1 MLAPLLFALSSG
13 LAQAAQTVGVE
24 LQVDA
29 GPPPAHVCVLT
40 PGRGPAQVLFREA
53 DSGVQRAE
61 DTGEPSA
68 AQVRVRQAF
77 SRLDA
82 AAFTEGGAH
91 PAGGDCDPDALPE
104 ACRPQVRA
112 PHEAELGH
120 FLDPEGSSDREKKYY
135 LACRSNTRASDLV
148 DGPVLLLLLDG
159 VPNKRKDSPPPG
171 LADLRLVGDAVSLT
185 LSSPEHPVL
194 VGSVLGGDYAPSSV
208 RLVEDGRLVLPATP
222 RCRRHTVQLPPTTRR
237 VAEGEAP
244 GLGELAF
251 TLHGPTVP
259 GGACTAAPDATGR
272 VTALLETGPVL
283 DGADLELQ
291 ATTLGGSH
299 PWLEARGV
307 VDPVGPTVLEPHALG
322 FQWARHPVYP
332 QVDPAGPS
340 CPAARLDPAGIPCA
354 AQPAAEAD
362 TCAWRCPAEGAGA
375 FGPFA
380 LPAAVRFED
389 ASGTLSWSLP
399 LGYAG
404 ETLEGFVPAEA
415 RVVPLSFAAWYPV
428 PEGACVARCEARG
441 QPWRAIC
448 TAHCRSRRALHE
460 RPGLGAQHIELVT
473 PTDERRIA
481 HLPEPRAPGEP
492 EVEGEGYLER
502 IPLAGA
508 EDGDLYQVRVV
519 GVHRDDVRLVELEH
533 GKLEIP
539 TPGQDR
545 ASWSWGGSLAAG
557 PTVRRSCYWPQTNGP
572 WACTRLQQAS
582 DQGLISEEDAED
594 VFSSFWMPGIAVQ
607 AAIEYWPRARTR
619 TGHLAP
625 RMWWLEF
632 PLQLDL
638 SRHGYRP
645 IDATGEAAPR
655 SEPELATAFWAT
667 AAPGIFFTPLRGHLS
682 RLSLGAAGGVL
693 YLAPVRPE
701 SRQRLDI
708 PRATWTA
715 SMEPRYRI
723 APHTS
728 LSLRASLNPARI
740 VAHQVI
746 GMTSEDGVFG
756 GGIRTVSYPGL
767 HAHAA
772 VLVRLDG
779 QHR

>member
-1 MLAPLLFALSSG
+1 MLALLLLALTA
-13 LAQAAQTVGVE
+13 LAHAAQTVGVE
-24 LQVDA
+24 LRVDA

-40 PGRGPAQVLFREA
+40 PGQGPAQVLFREA
-53 DSGVQRAE
+53 TSGVQRE
-61 DTGEPSA
+61 GDTGAPSD

-77 SRLDA
+77 ARLDA
-82 AAFTEGGAH
+82 AAFAEDGAH
-91 PAGGDCDPDALPE
+91 PAGGECDPRALPE
-104 ACRPQVRA
+104 SCQPRVRA

-120 FLDPEGSSDREKKYY
+120 FLDPDGTADREKKYY
-135 LACRSNTRASDLV
+135 LACRSNTQATDLV
-148 DGPVLLLLLDG
+148 GGPVLLLLLDG
-159 VPNKRKDSPPPG
+159 APNARRGSTPPA
-171 LADLRLVGDAVSLT
+171 LAELRLVGDAVSIG
-185 LSSPEHPVL
+185 LSSREHPVL
-194 VGSVLGGDYAPSSV
+194 VGAVLGGDYAPSSV

-222 RCRRHTVQLPPTTRR
+222 RCRRQLVQLPPTTRR

-251 TLHGPTVP
+251 TLHGLTVP
-259 GGACTAAPDATGR
+259 GGACTATPDATGR

-283 DGADLELQ
+283 AGAELELQ
-291 ATTLGGSH
+291 ATTQGGAH
-299 PWLEARGV
+299 PWLEARG
-307 VDPVGPTVLEPHALG
+307 PVSARGATVLQPHATG
-322 FQWARHPVYP
+322 FQWRRHPAYP
-332 QVDPAGPS
+332 QLDPAGPS
-340 CPAARLDPAGIPCA
+340 CPTARLDPAGIPCGA
-354 AQPAAEAD
+354 VPAAAPG

-375 FGPFA
+375 FGAFA
-380 LPAAVRFED
+380 LPASVRFED

-404 ETLEGFVPAEA
+404 ETLEGYVPAEQ

-428 PEGACVARCEARG
+428 PEAACLARCDTRG

-448 TAHCRSRRALHE
+448 TAHCRSRAALHE
-460 RPGLGAQHIELVT
+460 RPGLGAEHIELVT

-481 HLPEPRAPGEP
+481 HLPEPRPPGAD

-545 ASWSWGGSLAAG
+545 PSWSWGGSLAAG
-557 PTVRRSCYWPQTNGP
+557 PTVRRSCYWPESNGP
-572 WACTRLQQAS
+572 WACTRLRQAS
-582 DQGLISEEDAED
+582 DQGVISEEDAEN
-594 VFSSFWMPGIAVQ
+594 VFSSFWMPGLAVQ

-632 PLQLDL
+632 PFQLDL
-638 SRHGYRP
+638 SRHAYRP

-655 SEPELATAFWAT
+655 SEPEFATALWAT
-667 AAPGIFFTPLRGHLS
+667 AAPGIYFTPLRGHLS
-682 RLSLGAAGGVL
+682 RLSWGTAAGVL

-715 SMEPRYRI
+715 SVEPRYRV

-728 LSLRASLNPARI
+728 LGLRATLNPARI
-740 VAHQVI
+740 VAHQVM

-767 HAHAA
+767 HAHAV